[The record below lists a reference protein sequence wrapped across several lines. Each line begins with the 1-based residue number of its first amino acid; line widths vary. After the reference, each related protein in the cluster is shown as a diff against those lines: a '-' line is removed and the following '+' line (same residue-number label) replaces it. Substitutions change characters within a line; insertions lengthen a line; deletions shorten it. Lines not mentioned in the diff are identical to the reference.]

1 MSEEEMYMHRQVSFV
16 TKSIHAWVWEEVWEW
31 AYARTPNLM
40 PRRHMAAGMS
50 MYKGNRSMWVF
61 SWRQSHFDCS
71 LYDHTALLWI
81 TFFFWFAKRYPLS
94 VNAIGSRFCLLQAHI
109 STGVG
114 KPLRGIKY
122 PLTKSF
128 IESLHVENQKLGR
141 RLIVLPSHEDWK
153 ADSTQGTYTHR
164 IWSCVFA
171 NRSSGISVSWLSSRF
186 LWT

>member
-1 MSEEEMYMHRQVSFV
+1 MPCMKTFSY
-16 TKSIHAWVWEEVWEW
+16 WVWEW

-94 VNAIGSRFCLLQAHI
+94 VNAIGSRFCLLQALI

-141 RLIVLPSHEDWK
+141 RLIVVNTLLWHTNTNVLQLNVFS
-153 ADSTQGTYTHR
+153 DSSNHL
-164 IWSCVFA
+164 VA
-171 NRSSGISVSWLSSRF
+171 
-186 LWT
+186 